1 MHTYTVL
8 GLFRQTQ
15 VGPMS
20 RWRKM
25 NAHVHSIRF
34 IQTNASGVYE

>member
-1 MHTYTVL
+1 MHTVL

-15 VGPMS
+15 VGSMS

-25 NAHVHSIRF
+25 NAHSIRF
-34 IQTNASGVYE
+34 IQTNTSGVYE